1 VEELGA
7 MEEMVARFIDRTES
21 RYWGTYRGLVEDRDD
36 PEKLGRLR
44 VKVPSVLGDVI
55 SGWAWPV
62 VPYAGKGVGFFFL
75 PQKGD
80 LVIVEFLEGE
90 LEQPLWTGCSWGMPQ
105 KKSELPTEALNSYP
119 KLEEYVIKTPAG
131 STILISDKSGSET
144 ITIRAKKEVIV
155 EASSVLVQSTNKKP
169 EELATKTFVKDI
181 FDKHV
186 HPSGV
191 GPTGTPNPPSNPKSL
206 TTVLKAE

>member
-1 VEELGA
+1 
-7 MEEMVARFIDRTES
+7 MEEMVARFIDRAENK
-21 RYWGTYRGLVEDRDD
+21 YWGTYRGLVEDRDD

-90 LEQPLWTGCSWGMPQ
+90 LEQPLWTGCTWGMPQ
-105 KKSELPTEALNSYP
+105 KKSELPTEALNSYSN
-119 KLEEYVIKTPAG
+119 LEEYVIKTPAG
-131 STILISDKSGSET
+131 GTILISDKSGSET
-144 ITIRAKKEVIV
+144 ITIRCKEKVIV
-155 EASSVLVQSTNKKP
+155 EANSIILQSSKQKP

-181 FDKHV
+181 FDKHK
-186 HPSGV
+186 HPTGV
-191 GPTGTPNPPSNPKSL
+191 GPTGVPDLQSTAKSI